1 MSNPKQSK
9 YSDISSPLVGG
20 LQTIIKN
27 FVHLPLTEQSR
38 CGKDPIH
45 TELLISCRNADL
57 RFPLT
62 EEILRTLRGM
72 QLTRERM

>member
-1 MSNPKQSK
+1 M
-9 YSDISSPLVGG
+9 
-20 LQTIIKN
+20 KN

-38 CGKDPIH
+38 CGEDPIH